1 MLWRVTNANKDA
13 VSLPRG
19 AALRQLEMHSDE
31 RGVLTEMYRVGWAQ
45 GFDPVQWNVVSSN
58 AGVLRGVHVHATH
71 SDYLIIIKGRA
82 TIGMRDLRRC
92 GSSRSWAGT
101 VEMTGERIEALS
113 IPPGVAH
120 GFYFHEPTIALYGV
134 SHFWNPE
141 DELGCHWADPELEI
155 TWPMDTATISERDAS
170 APPLCELLSAIESA

>member
-1 MLWRVTNANKDA
+1 MQRDQ
-13 VSLPRG
+13 RG
-19 AALRQLEMHSDE
+19 L
-31 RGVLTEMYRVGWAQ
+31 LTEMYRVGWVQ

-58 AGVLRGVHVHATH
+58 AGVLRGVHVHTTH
-71 SDYLIIIKGRA
+71 TDYLVVIKGRA

-92 GSSRSWAGT
+92 ASSRSWAGA

-120 GFYFHEPTIALYGV
+120 GFYFHEPTIFIYGV
-134 SHFWNPE
+134 SHFWDPK

-155 TWPMDTATISERDAS
+155 PWPVDTATVSERDAT
-170 APPLCELLSAIESA
+170 APPLRELLATIELAQPF

>member
-71 SDYLIIIKGRA
+71 SDYLIIIKGPA
-82 TIGMRDLRRC
+82 SLRFVSLVGGNRGDDGRTNRGALNPPWC
-92 GSSRSWAGT
+92 GPW
-101 VEMTGERIEALS
+101 V
-113 IPPGVAH
+113 
-120 GFYFHEPTIALYGV
+120 
-134 SHFWNPE
+134 
-141 DELGCHWADPELEI
+141 
-155 TWPMDTATISERDAS
+155 
-170 APPLCELLSAIESA
+170 LLS